1 MPLIKTV
8 AKQLVDVTGLGKPA
22 RRIYHTL
29 KERLPAPLP
38 PKPLPAPPDPVVEA
52 YAARIASEK
61 AAYRD
66 DIDVHALPDIF
77 HYWSNRYLGP
87 KVRAMGYPGFADF
100 FFLHTAA
107 CLQRSKRPKRRILS
121 IGAGNCDMEVQ
132 LARALVAAG
141 HRDFTIECLEL
152 NPFMLA
158 RGKQLA
164 EEGGVAEYVEGNEAD
179 FNGWVPTTTYEAVL
193 ANQSLHHVMALEH
206 VFAAVH
212 AALEP
217 LGRFIV
223 SDIIGRNGHL
233 RWPEALEVVHQFWRE
248 LPESHRYNH
257 LLRRHEDL
265 YDNWD
270 CSTSG
275 FEGIRAQ
282 DILPLLLGT
291 FRFESF
297 LAFSNV
303 VDPFVDRAFGHN
315 FSAAKDEDRAL
326 IDRIEARDEQEI
338 RAGRLKPTHMAAVMH
353 TGTQGEIQC
362 LDHLT
367 PRFCVRIPD

>member
-8 AKQLVDVTGLGKPA
+8 ARRLVDAAGLGRPA
-22 RRIYHTL
+22 RRLYRSWRGPVAHAA
-29 KERLPAPLP
+29 PAALP
-38 PKPLPAPPDPVVEA
+38 PPPEAVDAA
-52 YAARIASEK
+52 YAARVASEK
-61 AAYRD
+61 ATYRD

-100 FFLHTAA
+100 FFMHTAA
-107 CLQRSKRPKRRILS
+107 CLERSKRPGKRILS
-121 IGAGNCDMEVQ
+121 IGAGNCDTEVQ

-141 HRDFTIECLEL
+141 HRDFVIECLEL
-152 NPFMLA
+152 NPYMLA

-164 EEGGVAEYVEGNEAD
+164 EEGGVADFIEGHEAD
-179 FNGWVPTTTYEAVL
+179 FNRWVPTTTYEAVI

-217 LGRFIV
+217 RGRFIV

-233 RWPEALEVVHQFWRE
+233 RWPEALEIVHEFWRE

-257 LLRRHEDL
+257 LLKRHEDL

-270 CSTSG
+270 CSISG

-282 DILPLLLGT
+282 DILPLLLET

-315 FSAAKDEDRAL
+315 FAASKAEDLAF

-338 RAGRLKPTHMAAVMH
+338 LSGRIKPTHMAAVMH
-353 TGTQGEIQC
+353 TGTQGDIQC
-362 LDHLT
+362 LGPLT